1 MPPSTKLGQ
10 IATLLTS
17 LLQDYFLSMGQKSS
31 SHKPSHSDQRPE
43 QGYNPATGAL
53 DQPGAHQAS
62 PVLRRR
68 SPTTVATDQYPPPPP
83 GAVGDKASTAHS
95 GIVPSTQHGTTPQSN
110 PTNNPNTSPT
120 QTFAPTQTTQQHPF
134 APSTF
139 DRSPLR
145 DAIRTIDTHPSP
157 EPIALESVH
166 LLNEGMAMVRGGEPG
181 FVFMDDVVDVKRAV
195 DGMVVKAGGLREGE
209 SRRVAFAWIATVS
222 FDTAHILCRCYNL
235 QHNPNP
241 QSPEFE
247 NFAPKGIPKLR
258 LGLATFARSG
268 VYIDELV
275 EAERSG
281 GGMGGM
287 GGMGKGQR
295 TRWAVERKM
304 KADKKTVRNAFMG
317 FIGSNMKAAVLEAF
331 TDYRAEWK
339 GRKQTLQ
346 GMSQSS
352 NVHASPGAYDPHAGT
367 HAQAGTAPAYT
378 QTPANQGLGG
388 NVNTSNA
395 GGTKRV

>member
-17 LLQDYFLSMGQKSS
+17 LFQDYFLSMGQKSS
-31 SHKPSHSDQRPE
+31 SQQPYRSDQRSE
-43 QGYNPATGAL
+43 QGFNPATGAL

-62 PVLRRR
+62 PVLRRQ
-68 SPTTVATDQYPPPPP
+68 SPSTVATDQYPPPP
-83 GAVGDKASTAHS
+83 HS
-95 GIVPSTQHGTTPQSN
+95 PVTGTGKDIRPHQQ
-110 PTNNPNTSPT
+110 PTHLPPHTPNTYPT
-120 QTFAPTQTTQQHPF
+120 QSFAPTTQATQQHPF

-139 DRSPLR
+139 DKSPLR

-166 LLNEGMAMVRGGEPG
+166 LLNEGVAMVREGDPG
-181 FVFMDDVVDVKRAV
+181 FVFMGDVLDVKRAV

-241 QSPEFE
+241 QAPEFE
-247 NFAPKGIPKLR
+247 NFAPKGIPKLKR
-258 LGLATFARSG
+258 GLATFARSG

-275 EAERSG
+275 EAERSD
-281 GGMGGM
+281 GGMGG
-287 GGMGKGQR
+287 GGDGEG
-295 TRWAVERKM
+295 AE
-304 KADKKTVRNAFMG
+304 DE
-317 FIGSNMKAAVLEAF
+317 GSNMKAAVLEAF

-346 GMSQSS
+346 GMAQSS
-352 NVHASPGAYDPHAGT
+352 NVHASPGAYDPHAGAGVGTT
-367 HAQAGTAPAYT
+367 HGTQAGDA
-378 QTPANQGLGG
+378 
-388 NVNTSNA
+388 NVNGTNNA